1 MKLALVPVFLVL
13 VPIAA
18 AQDPAAALRI
28 RLLERIAQVPGASVG
43 LMFQE
48 LQGGAMVQINA
59 DSVFHAASTMKIP
72 VLIEYFRAVEDGRL
86 GADQDLLLVNEFKSI
101 VDGSSYTLSADG
113 DSDSALFARVGQ
125 RVPIRDLAERMITRS
140 SNLATNV
147 LIELL
152 GAARIDSAAASLGA
166 EPMRVLRGVEDGKA
180 YQAGLNNTT
189 SARDLAALLMAIET
203 GQAAS
208 AASCRQ
214 MVEILARQEFN
225 TEIPAGLPPGTRV
238 AHKTGWITGVL
249 HDAALVYP
257 PGRRPYVLVV
267 LTSGIRQRQVAR
279 ELIADLSRMT
289 FAFVT
294 DAGHSR

>member
-214 MVEILARQEFN
+214 MAEILARQEFN
-225 TEIPAGLPPGTRV
+225 SEIPAGLPPGTRV